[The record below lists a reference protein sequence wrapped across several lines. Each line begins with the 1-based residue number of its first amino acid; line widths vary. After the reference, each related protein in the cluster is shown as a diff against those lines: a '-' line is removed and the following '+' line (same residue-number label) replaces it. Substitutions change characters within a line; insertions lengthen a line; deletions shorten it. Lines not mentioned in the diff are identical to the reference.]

1 MSDKSAAILSFDG
14 FEIEPERHL
23 LRVAGVPVSLSSKA
37 FEILV
42 FLIENRGSVVSKSVL
57 LDAVWRDQFVEEN
70 NLTVH
75 IAALRKALGEKKG
88 DNRYIVTVPGE
99 GYKFVAEPVRPET
112 HAIVIENRTVS
123 KVVIEDSSPDDPVI
137 GYLPGAPVNG
147 WRWSWAVAAIV
158 LVSIAGLLAY
168 SFIDKGAGVAG
179 GRFRSRV
186 FATSGG
192 VPHRVAISSD
202 GTKVAYVQRQKGQD
216 SLWIGELAS
225 GNSIQLLP
233 SSDRLYS
240 YVGFSPDGQN
250 VYFTGRDQNH
260 ETWTLMRISAFGG
273 AVQDVLVGIHSSPGF
288 SPDGRQIAFIRKDGQ
303 SESGTIM
310 TADSMTGR
318 SERVLVG
325 PDAEIGLAGTGVAWS
340 PDGKIVAA
348 IRMSNGECEI
358 IGVDAVS
365 GSYSTID
372 RGTCRENS
380 NLAWMPDGSGLLATT
395 SGGDASIDG
404 AVKFV
409 PFPSGQPIAITSDSQ
424 NYANFSLS
432 VSKDARA
439 ALLQTRL
446 DPAIWLSES
455 GDPADARKVVDGS
468 RVRLEGIGGL
478 SIASDGRLLFVA
490 RSGKSISIWD
500 MDADGNGQR
509 QLTAAE
515 GTSVDSQVKSTSDGR
530 YLLFQSTRTGN
541 TEIWRSN
548 RDGSGAIQ
556 LSNGG
561 TNDQPDVSPDGQT
574 VIYRSTKD
582 RQSTIWAVSID
593 GKNPRQLTKEQS
605 SWPVFAFDGKRF
617 ACIYGRPVDA
627 GDKKIAIFAL
637 GDPAPTE
644 VLKIALNGVVHS
656 RPAWSADDR
665 SIVYKDLVSGLW
677 RHDLSSGRPTPIN
690 GFDGLRVFS
699 FEYSRTGQLVYSGGV
714 QMREIVIL
722 EKN

>member
-1 MSDKSAAILSFDG
+1 M
-14 FEIEPERHL
+14 
-23 LRVAGVPVSLSSKA
+23 VAGEPVSLSSKA
-37 FEILV
+37 FDILLV
-42 FLIENRGSVVSKSVL
+42 LVENRGSVMSKGDL

-99 GYKFVAEPVRPET
+99 GYKFVAEPVGPET
-112 HAIVIENRTVS
+112 HAIVIENRTIS
-123 KVVIEDSSPDDPVI
+123 KVVIEESSDDDSLLRQ
-137 GYLPGAPVNG
+137 LPGVRANRSR
-147 WRWSWAVAAIV
+147 WRWAVAAAV
-158 LVSIAGLLAY
+158 LVAVAGLFVYA
-168 SFIDKGAGVAG
+168 FIDKGAVGAG

-192 VPHRVAISSD
+192 VPHRVAISND
-202 GTKVAYVQRQKGQD
+202 GKKVAYVQRQKGQD
-216 SLWIGELAS
+216 SMWIGELAS
-225 GNSIQLLP
+225 GNSIQLVAA
-233 SSDRLYS
+233 SDRLYS
-240 YVGFSPDGQN
+240 YVGFSPDDQN
-250 VYFTGRDQNH
+250 VYFTARDQNH

-273 AVQDVLVGIHSSPGF
+273 AVQDVLVGIHSSPSF

-303 SESGTIM
+303 SESSAIL
-310 TADSMTGR
+310 TADSISGK

-325 PDAEIGLAGTGVAWS
+325 PESNLGLAGTGVAWS
-340 PDGKIVAA
+340 PDGRIVAA
-348 IRMSNGECEI
+348 IKVSNGECEI
-358 IGVDAVS
+358 IGVDAER
-365 GSYSTID
+365 GSYTTID

-395 SGGDASIDG
+395 SEGDASIDG

-409 PFPSGQPIAITSDSQ
+409 PFPSGQSVAVTSDSQ

-439 ALLQTRL
+439 ALLQTRR

-455 GDPADARKVVDGS
+455 GDPADARKIVDGS
-468 RVRLEGIGGL
+468 RARLEGIGGL

-515 GTSVDSQVKSTSDGR
+515 GTSFDSQVKSTSDGR
-530 YLLFQSTRTGN
+530 YLVFQSNRTGN

-548 RDGSGAIQ
+548 RDGSGAIR

-561 TNDQPDVSPDGQT
+561 INDQPDVSPDGQT
-574 VIYRSTKD
+574 VIFRSTTD
-582 RQSTIWAVSID
+582 RLSTIWAVTID

-627 GDKKIAIFAL
+627 GDKKIAVFAL
-637 GDPAPTE
+637 GDPTPAS
-644 VLKIALNGVVHS
+644 VFKIALNGVVHS
-656 RPAWSADDR
+656 RPAWTADDR

-677 RHDLSSGRPTPIN
+677 RHDLLSGRLTPVS